1 MSDHFLNYFN
11 QNSQVACAVDDDGDY
26 NLDVSEGISL
36 SGEGLIPPGLI
47 NPGGPF
53 SALIS
58 SMVPQE
64 ILVKLNSTKDSEDP
78 NEQPEYRYCQM
89 QKCDFNLK

>member
-1 MSDHFLNYFN
+1 MLFFFIILK
-11 QNSQVACAVDDDGDY
+11 QNQVACAEDEDGEF
-26 NLDVSEGISL
+26 NIDVSEGITL
-36 SGEGLIPPGLI
+36 SGEGQIPAGLI

-64 ILVKLNSTKDSEDP
+64 ILVKLNTAKDSEDP
-78 NEQPEYRYCQM
+78 NEQPEYR
-89 QKCDFNLK
+89 

>member
-1 MSDHFLNYFN
+1 MK
-11 QNSQVACAVDDDGDY
+11 QNSQVACAVDDDGEF

-36 SGEGLIPPGLI
+36 SGDGQIPPGLI

-78 NEQPEYRYCQM
+78 NEQPEYR
-89 QKCDFNLK
+89 